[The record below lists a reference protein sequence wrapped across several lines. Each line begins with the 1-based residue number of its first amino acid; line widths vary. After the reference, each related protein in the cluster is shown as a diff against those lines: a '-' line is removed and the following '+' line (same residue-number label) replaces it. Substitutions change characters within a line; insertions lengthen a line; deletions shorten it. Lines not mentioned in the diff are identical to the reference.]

1 MHFPRICKPKFQKF
15 CLWCQ
20 KLGHIWSHWTKQTIK
35 KLNLWEITAVDK
47 IACIKACNTSDL
59 PLGNSG
65 LNRISHWNNNL
76 IDESSGNIFC
86 SHLDITDELKESLSD
101 NIIVNSEFN
110 CNAHIFE
117 YTDDSNGNRNDNSN
131 ENMTL
136 SNYFKP
142 ININETFT
150 IEVISKTSRKNTSL
164 DSKINDVNSSIFKL
178 KDPIDQVQKLPHNFQ
193 NNVN

>member
-1 MHFPRICKPKFQKF
+1 MKLNLLMHFWF
-15 CLWCQ
+15 
-20 KLGHIWSHWTKQTIK
+20 WTKQTIK
-35 KLNLWEITAVDK
+35 KLNLWEIAAVDK
-47 IACIKACNTSDL
+47 IACIKAWNTSDL

-65 LNRISHWNNNL
+65 LNRINHWNNYL

-110 CNAHIFE
+110 CNARIFE

-131 ENMTL
+131 GNMTL
-136 SNYFKP
+136 SNYFRP

-178 KDPIDQVQKLPHNFQ
+178 KDPIDQVQKFLHNFQ